1 MRGYGD
7 VPPIIFLLLF
17 IIFNNIPFITYLL
30 LKPKNNNNVKHF
42 VWNNLIKL
50 FTHFDIDF
58 FFFIKAMTVNLQLQ
72 LFHNRVFLH
81 LTMLLRHLFIMS
93 KSKIINYFNVA
104 NFNSSKQSSDD
115 DLKSLQQKKKHVS
128 M

>member
-58 FFFIKAMTVNLQLQ
+58 FFFIKAMTQFTAAAISQSCFSSL
-72 LFHNRVFLH
+72 
-81 LTMLLRHLFIMS
+81 
-93 KSKIINYFNVA
+93 NYAIKTFVYNV
-104 NFNSSKQSSDD
+104 
-115 DLKSLQQKKKHVS
+115 
-128 M
+128 